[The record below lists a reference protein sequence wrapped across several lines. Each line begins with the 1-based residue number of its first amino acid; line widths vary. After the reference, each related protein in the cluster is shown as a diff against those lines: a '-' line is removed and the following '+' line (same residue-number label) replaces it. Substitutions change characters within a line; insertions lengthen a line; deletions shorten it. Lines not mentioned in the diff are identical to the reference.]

1 MSDVYAARSNAKKH
15 IIEQCANC
23 NVKKNSNGLYNH
35 DDIVKAKET
44 IEGVLKEVFLQHI
57 SGEKMIKLLE
67 INDNPIN
74 ITTTT
79 QMVTVE
85 MLLNQSK
92 KEAAIATVA
101 AKKVAKTLGT
111 DEVVIPVM
119 TRDEANREADKQN
132 IANQTIIGTKV
143 GLVEIMKRLIGGDI
157 LDTVTKIADGSR
169 DKSIDD
175 YKLHEVFQLAFDNAV
190 RPEVDDVLDIV
201 IEMYQSDFDFRAPI
215 KHSIAQLKM
224 TANKLKPFGLNPG
237 EPELMLIILANI
249 HYAKEQVWGHEFR
262 AAMAAIRKNYNYDHI
277 HDKHSWAFIVKE
289 LAGAD
294 ELRNMKLAPA
304 PNVNK
309 ANAVNKYKS
318 ALDEWSNASLAESSL
333 DSYHYE
339 SDFDSSQ
346 EACMRVVE
354 QQERRDKKERK
365 KLKRLIGGDILDTVT
380 KIADG
385 SRDKSID
392 DYKLHEVFQLAFD
405 NAIRPEVDDVLD
417 TLVEMYQFDFDLRLP
432 IKHNVAQLKTMA
444 TKLKP
449 FGINPGEPEL
459 TLIILANIHYAKEQ
473 VWGHEFRAAMAA
485 IRKNYNYDHI
495 HDATSMAF
503 IVKELAGADKLR
515 NMKLAP
521 APNVNKANA
530 VNKYKSVLEDASWS
544 KSSIE
549 DSSMDSYKYGSDFD
563 SSQEECMRVVEQQER
578 RDKKER
584 KKLREN
590 KQYKSKSIAKSSDT
604 SSDEESEV
612 PLTCKYC
619 IKYAKKQHPKHVT
632 PDTCMYNKKVRRF
645 RYNSVCK
652 KMNLKYIDYKEFKTG
667 EEDQWP
673 KHKKWEGKKEDN

>member
-15 IIEQCANC
+15 IVEQCANC

-44 IEGVLKEVFLQHI
+44 IEGVLKEVFLDHT
-57 SGEKMIKLLE
+57 SGEKMVKLLD
-67 INDNPIN
+67 INDNAIN
-74 ITTTT
+74 NTTTT
-79 QMVTVE
+79 QMVTVD
-85 MLLNQSK
+85 MLLSRAK
-92 KEAAIATVA
+92 KEAAVATAA
-101 AKKVAKTLGT
+101 AKKVAKSLGK
-111 DEVVIPVM
+111 DEADVKTAVM
-119 TRDEANREADKQN
+119 TREEANREADKQN

-190 RPEVDDVLDIV
+190 RPEVDDVLD
-201 IEMYQSDFDFRAPI
+201 
-215 KHSIAQLKM
+215 L
-224 TANKLKPFGLNPG
+224 
-237 EPELMLIILANI
+237 
-249 HYAKEQVWGHEFR
+249 
-262 AAMAAIRKNYNYDHI
+262 
-277 HDKHSWAFIVKE
+277 
-289 LAGAD
+289 
-294 ELRNMKLAPA
+294 
-304 PNVNK
+304 
-309 ANAVNKYKS
+309 
-318 ALDEWSNASLAESSL
+318 
-333 DSYHYE
+333 
-339 SDFDSSQ
+339 
-346 EACMRVVE
+346 
-354 QQERRDKKERK
+354 
-365 KLKRLIGGDILDTVT
+365 
-380 KIADG
+380 
-385 SRDKSID
+385 
-392 DYKLHEVFQLAFD
+392 
-405 NAIRPEVDDVLD
+405 
-417 TLVEMYQFDFDLRLP
+417 LVEMYQFDFDLRLP

-503 IVKELAGADKLR
+503 IVKELAGADELR

-530 VNKYKSVLEDASWS
+530 VNKYKSTLEDASWS
-544 KSSIE
+544 NSSFA
-549 DSSMDSYKYGSDFD
+549 DLSMDSYKYGSDFD

-584 KKLREN
+584 KKLKEN
-590 KQYKSKSIAKSSDT
+590 KQYKSKSSAKSSDT

-612 PLTCKYC
+612 PLTCKYS

-652 KMNLKYIDYKEFKTG
+652 KMNLKYIDFKEFKMG

-673 KHKKWEGKKEDN
+673 KHKKWEGKTEDN

>member
-309 ANAVNKYKS
+309 ANAVQKYKS
-318 ALDEWSNASLAESSL
+318 ALDDWSNSSLAESSME
-333 DSYHYE
+333 SYQYE

-346 EACMRVVE
+346 EACMKVVE
-354 QQERRDKKERK
+354 QQER
-365 KLKRLIGGDILDTVT
+365 L
-380 KIADG
+380 
-385 SRDKSID
+385 
-392 DYKLHEVFQLAFD
+392 
-405 NAIRPEVDDVLD
+405 
-417 TLVEMYQFDFDLRLP
+417 
-432 IKHNVAQLKTMA
+432 
-444 TKLKP
+444 
-449 FGINPGEPEL
+449 
-459 TLIILANIHYAKEQ
+459 
-473 VWGHEFRAAMAA
+473 
-485 IRKNYNYDHI
+485 
-495 HDATSMAF
+495 
-503 IVKELAGADKLR
+503 
-515 NMKLAP
+515 
-521 APNVNKANA
+521 
-530 VNKYKSVLEDASWS
+530 
-544 KSSIE
+544 
-549 DSSMDSYKYGSDFD
+549 
-563 SSQEECMRVVEQQER
+563 
-578 RDKKER
+578 DKKER
-584 KKLREN
+584 KKLRET
-590 KQYKSKSIAKSSDT
+590 KQYKSKRSAKSSDT
-604 SSDEESEV
+604 SSDDESEE
-612 PLTCKYC
+612 PITCKYC
-619 IKYAKKQHPKHVT
+619 IKYSNKQHPKHVT
-632 PDTCMYNKKVRRF
+632 PDTCMYNKKVRKF

-652 KMNLKYIDYKEFKTG
+652 KMKLKYIAGSEFKTG

-673 KHKKWEGKKEDN
+673 KHKKYEGKKEDN